1 MKSLASRLLTLTTA
15 ALLAALFPP
24 ALFAGPLA
32 VRGTVLDAA
41 GTPLAGARAELLPVP
56 SSYEQGRLR
65 LAGAEPAA
73 LATTTTDALG
83 RYALAAPGPGVF
95 TVRLGAA
102 GAVPLQSPPLPLV
115 EDAELPP
122 AAPPPDAGAA
132 LVVRGGGW
140 AGSYV
145 LADAAG
151 AARPGGWRIAPRV
164 GRLGAGGGLA
174 LPRVAG
180 EALTVRV
187 FGAAGAEAVHRGWT
201 GGPIVLDPR
210 PAPTRRLRVRDRRGA
225 PVPDVLVRAGEALW
239 PVGLTGTDGGLDVAA
254 RGPEALR
261 VLLVTADGRQ
271 QPAWLGRGDEPVVL
285 ADPVPLDGLLIAAET
300 KQPLGGVLLWS
311 GADPGS
317 FQQSDAAGRYR
328 WPATEAT
335 ALSFEAWA
343 PGRLPRRVEPSPAQ
357 VAARRLPALA
367 LERAATLSG
376 QVVDAAG
383 RGIATAWI
391 GAALRPGGEQ
401 LAAGAT
407 SDPGGGFTIGRLR
420 PAELYHLRASKPGF
434 MPARASALTARPGP
448 GPRAGV
454 PPPPVSLVL
463 AAARPVVGRV
473 VDPDGRAVAGAE
485 VRIGE
490 APAPEARQRAALRA
504 AKERAEPQAVS
515 DGQGRFRVAAVPA
528 LTVDVAV
535 TRAGFARAELRSV
548 KVPPGAG
555 PVDLGRV
562 ALVPAAGVAG
572 QVVDAAGRPIAGAAV
587 FRVLHLRPAHEMAD
601 ELREEEPET
610 RTGADGRFVLSGLA
624 AGTPLHLLVTA
635 PDFLPATAR
644 GIRPPTPQPLLF
656 RLEAGASLAGRVL
669 DDEERPVPGAEI
681 EIAWQPTVP
690 GRELPAG
697 PAVTKQTTADG
708 DGRFAVP
715 GLRAGVV
722 VLAVDARGFVALRD
736 VTATVPLPPGEEVT
750 VRLERG
756 ATLEGRVVTTE
767 GEPVPETRI
776 LAGPAAGV
784 ADAEGRFRVEGLAP
798 GPQLV
803 EARHPHYGRRER
815 QVSVEPGTNP
825 VEFVFE
831 AGQEVS
837 GRVVDRAGTPVAG
850 AAVRL
855 ASTTA
860 RDLRRFA
867 ARADAGGAFLLSPVG
882 RGAYRLQATA
892 DGYADSALEEVR
904 VEAEP
909 VADLTVVLD
918 PAGTIRGR
926 VLGLDAAEL
935 AQVEVEARRP
945 IVGAR
950 AAEVGADGSY
960 RIEGLAAGSWL
971 VVASLAGG
979 QREVQARVP
988 LGPGGEAA
996 RDLVFDGGLS
1006 LAGVV
1011 LYRGTPLPDTL
1022 VSARGQ
1028 ARSVERATTTD
1039 HEGRFRLEE
1048 LEADTYW
1055 LGLNNERELVM
1066 HNQMVELPADR
1077 EITIEIERASVAG
1090 RVVDAA
1096 SRGPV
1101 AEAVVALRHLAGGD
1115 TPEFLLADGSDEAGR
1130 FELLQVPPGRYL
1142 MTVSK
1147 EGYGPD
1153 QRQLE
1158 VTMGGDAAA
1167 IEVALEPSPG
1177 VELDVR
1183 LASGRTPALLHLR
1196 LLGPGGQVLLADSRP
1211 VGRDGRVRLATAP
1224 PGDWT
1229 LLAAA
1234 PAGALTAGRVVVPGK
1249 RQALTLPDAARL
1261 HVRVGAL
1268 AASDA
1273 LATLRLLAPDGRPFE
1288 TLGLGGALHASW
1300 PMVGGSATVEGVPA
1314 GSWLVEVT
1322 APDGQTWRAP
1332 VATDGLADAAVAL
1345 D

>member
-1 MKSLASRLLTLTTA
+1 MRSLAARRLA
-15 ALLAALFPP
+15 AAPLLAV
-24 ALFAGPLA
+24 LA
-32 VRGTVLDAA
+32 PTVLAA
-41 GTPLAGARAELLPVP
+41 APLTVHGTALTPAGAPLAGARAELLPVP
-56 SSYEQGRLR
+56 GNYEMGRLR
-65 LAGAEPAA
+65 LAGGEPAPA
-73 LATTTTDALG
+73 AAATTDALG
-83 RYALAAPGPGVF
+83 GYALAAPGPGVYA
-95 TVRLGAA
+95 VRLRAA
-102 GAVPLQSPPLPLV
+102 GAVPLQSVPLPLV
-115 EDAELPP
+115 EDLELPP
-122 AAPPPDAGAA
+122 ATPPPDAGAA
-132 LVVRGGGW
+132 LLVR
-140 AGSYV
+140 
-145 LADAAG
+145 DAAG
-151 AARPGGWRIAPRV
+151 AARAGLWVLAEGPPVGGGWRPAPRV
-164 GRLGAGGGLA
+164 GRTSADGSLS
-174 LPRVAG
+174 LPRAAG

-187 FGAAGAEAVHRGWT
+187 FTAVGREEVRAGWT
-201 GGPIVLDPR
+201 GGAIALAPQ
-210 PAPTRRLRVRDRRGA
+210 PAPARRLRVRDVQGR

-239 PVGLTGTDGGLDVAA
+239 PIGLTGADGGLDVPATA
-254 RGPEALR
+254 PR
-261 VLLVTADGRQ
+261 VLLVAPDGRQ
-271 QPAWLGRGDEPVVL
+271 QPAWLGRAGDPVVL
-285 ADPVPLDGLLIAAET
+285 ADAVPLAGTVVAAET
-300 KQPLGGVLLWS
+300 KQPLAGALVWS
-311 GADPGS
+311 AADPGAA
-317 FQQSDAAGRYR
+317 QVTDAAGRYVAV
-328 WPATEAT
+328 ATT
-335 ALSFEAWA
+335 AAAFSLEAWA
-343 PGRLPRRVEPSPAQ
+343 PGRLPQRAQPSAAHVE
-357 VAARRLPALA
+357 ARRIPALA
-367 LERAATLSG
+367 LERAAALSG
-376 QVVDAAG
+376 RVVDAAG
-383 RGIATAWI
+383 RGVAAAWI
-391 GAALRPGGEQ
+391 GASLRPGGKQ
-401 LAAGAT
+401 LAGGAA
-407 SDPGGGFTIGRLR
+407 SGPDGAFTLGRLR
-420 PAELYHLRASKPGF
+420 PAELYHLRAAKAGYLPVT
-434 MPARASALTARPGP
+434 ASAVTARPGP
-448 GPRAGV
+448 AARRAA
-454 PPPPVSLVL
+454 PPLSLVL
-463 AAARPVVGRV
+463 VAARAAVGQV
-473 VDPDGRAVAGAE
+473 VDPDGRSVAGAE

-490 APAPEARQRAALRA
+490 APAAEARRRPVLRPAEERGEPEAL
-504 AKERAEPQAVS
+504 S
-515 DGQGRFRVAAVPA
+515 DAQGRFRVAALPA
-528 LTVDVAV
+528 LAVDVAV
-535 TRAGFARAELRSV
+535 TREGYARAELRSFR
-548 KVPPGAG
+548 VPPGAG
-555 PVDLGRV
+555 PVDLGRIR
-562 ALVPAAGVAG
+562 LVPAAGVAG
-572 QVVDAAGRPIAGAAV
+572 QVVDTAGRPIAGAAV
-587 FRVLHLRPAHEMAD
+587 FRVARLRPAHEMAD
-601 ELREEEPET
+601 ELREEEPDA
-610 RTGADGRFVLSGLA
+610 RTGADGRFALSGLA
-624 AGTPLHLLVTA
+624 AGTPVHLLVTA

-669 DDEERPVPGAEI
+669 DEEERPVPGAGI

-697 PAVTKQTTADG
+697 PAVTKQTTSDG

-736 VTATVPLPPGEEVT
+736 VTAAVPLPPGEEVT

-767 GEPVPETRI
+767 GEPVPETRV

-784 ADAEGRFRVEGLAP
+784 ADAEGRFRVEGVAP

-837 GRVVDRAGTPVAG
+837 GRVVDRAGMPVAG

-926 VLGLDAAEL
+926 VLGLDPAEL

-945 IVGAR
+945 IVGSR

-960 RIEGLAAGSWL
+960 RIDGLAAGNWL

-988 LGPGGEAA
+988 LGPGAEAA

-1011 LYRGTPLPDTL
+1011 LYRGSPLPDTL

-1066 HNQMVELPADR
+1066 HNQTVELPADR
-1077 EITIEIERASVAG
+1077 EMTIEIERASVAG

-1115 TPEFLLADGSDEAGR
+1115 TPEFMMAGGSDEAGL

-1300 PMVGGSATVEGVPA
+1300 PVVGGGATVEGVPA

>member
-1 MKSLASRLLTLTTA
+1 M
-15 ALLAALFPP
+15 
-24 ALFAGPLA
+24 
-32 VRGTVLDAA
+32 
-41 GTPLAGARAELLPVP
+41 
-56 SSYEQGRLR
+56 
-65 LAGAEPAA
+65 
-73 LATTTTDALG
+73 
-83 RYALAAPGPGVF
+83 
-95 TVRLGAA
+95 
-102 GAVPLQSPPLPLV
+102 
-115 EDAELPP
+115 
-122 AAPPPDAGAA
+122 
-132 LVVRGGGW
+132 
-140 AGSYV
+140 
-145 LADAAG
+145 
-151 AARPGGWRIAPRV
+151 
-164 GRLGAGGGLA
+164 
-174 LPRVAG
+174 
-180 EALTVRV
+180 
-187 FGAAGAEAVHRGWT
+187 
-201 GGPIVLDPR
+201 
-210 PAPTRRLRVRDRRGA
+210 
-225 PVPDVLVRAGEALW
+225 
-239 PVGLTGTDGGLDVAA
+239 
-254 RGPEALR
+254 
-261 VLLVTADGRQ
+261 
-271 QPAWLGRGDEPVVL
+271 
-285 ADPVPLDGLLIAAET
+285 
-300 KQPLGGVLLWS
+300 
-311 GADPGS
+311 
-317 FQQSDAAGRYR
+317 
-328 WPATEAT
+328 
-335 ALSFEAWA
+335 
-343 PGRLPRRVEPSPAQ
+343 
-357 VAARRLPALA
+357 
-367 LERAATLSG
+367 
-376 QVVDAAG
+376 
-383 RGIATAWI
+383 
-391 GAALRPGGEQ
+391 
-401 LAAGAT
+401 
-407 SDPGGGFTIGRLR
+407 
-420 PAELYHLRASKPGF
+420 
-434 MPARASALTARPGP
+434 
-448 GPRAGV
+448 
-454 PPPPVSLVL
+454 
-463 AAARPVVGRV
+463 
-473 VDPDGRAVAGAE
+473 
-485 VRIGE
+485 
-490 APAPEARQRAALRA
+490 
-504 AKERAEPQAVS
+504 
-515 DGQGRFRVAAVPA
+515 
-528 LTVDVAV
+528 
-535 TRAGFARAELRSV
+535 
-548 KVPPGAG
+548 
-555 PVDLGRV
+555 
-562 ALVPAAGVAG
+562 
-572 QVVDAAGRPIAGAAV
+572 
-587 FRVLHLRPAHEMAD
+587 
-601 ELREEEPET
+601 
-610 RTGADGRFVLSGLA
+610 
-624 AGTPLHLLVTA
+624 
-635 PDFLPATAR
+635 
-644 GIRPPTPQPLLF
+644 
-656 RLEAGASLAGRVL
+656 
-669 DDEERPVPGAEI
+669 
-681 EIAWQPTVP
+681 
-690 GRELPAG
+690 
-697 PAVTKQTTADG
+697 
-708 DGRFAVP
+708 
-715 GLRAGVV
+715 V

-736 VTATVPLPPGEEVT
+736 VTAAVPLPRGEEVT
-750 VRLERG
+750 IRLERG

-815 QVSVEPGTNP
+815 QVSVESGTNP

-882 RGAYRLQATA
+882 RGTYRLQATA
-892 DGYADSALEEVR
+892 DGYAESALEEVR

-909 VADLTVVLD
+909 VADLTLILD

-945 IVGAR
+945 IVGSR

-960 RIEGLAAGSWL
+960 RIDGLAAGSWL

-988 LGPGGEAA
+988 LGPGGEAT

-1011 LYRGTPLPDTL
+1011 LYRGSPLPDTL

-1066 HNQMVELPADR
+1066 HNQTVELPADR

-1101 AEAVVALRHLAGGD
+1101 AEAVVALRHLAGGE
-1115 TPEFLLADGSDEAGR
+1115 TPEFMLAGGSDEAGL

-1158 VTMGGDAAA
+1158 VTMGDDAAA

-1322 APDGQTWRAP
+1322 APDGQTWHAP